1 MPFKTRKQ
9 KLAASQR
16 RFTFSDSGL
25 VSWQVGRGAR
35 GQLEKARGLE
45 NTEAKTSFGE
55 IENLGY
61 VKVDLVR
68 ILVLA
73 SLLVGAQ
80 VLLSLIRP

>member
-25 VSWQVGRGAR
+25 VSWQARRGTG
-35 GQLEKARGLE
+35 GQLKKASGLE
-45 NTEAKTSFGE
+45 NTEEKTSFGE

-61 VKVDLVR
+61 VRGEIVR

-80 VLLSLIRP
+80 VLLSFTRP